1 MQIIDLTTQYIH
13 SVVHQDNPD
22 SYESSF
28 PHLFE
33 HYYRFWA
40 PRGTYFYRDVK
51 EIQRRR
57 KRIVERLAF
66 LENRFLS
73 KGLVLDQLVTV
84 LFVGRGTSNGHAFPF
99 GEKWVVWLPV
109 ESYPSSFTIDV
120 FASHEIGHALHY
132 QKRPEFFFDTEEEK
146 TNVFRQVVTEGIATL
161 TSKYVLEISDQQA
174 LWADYLPPEQ
184 CDRWYRQCLLREAEI
199 LQTVA
204 EKLEISDNGLFSFT
218 GDQNVLQ
225 NRAGYYAA
233 LKLIHRILH
242 ENKLS
247 LPELLKIEKQT
258 FFKMIQ
264 ALLKNQPP

>member
-57 KRIVERLAF
+57 KRMVERLAF

-73 KGLVLDQLVTV
+73 KGLVLDKLVTV

-146 TNVFRQVVTEGIATL
+146 TNVFQTGGHRRNCHADFKIRVRDKRSTSTLGRLSSSRAVRQVV
-161 TSKYVLEISDQQA
+161 
-174 LWADYLPPEQ
+174 
-184 CDRWYRQCLLREAEI
+184 
-199 LQTVA
+199 
-204 EKLEISDNGLFSFT
+204 
-218 GDQNVLQ
+218 
-225 NRAGYYAA
+225 
-233 LKLIHRILH
+233 
-242 ENKLS
+242 
-247 LPELLKIEKQT
+247 
-258 FFKMIQ
+258 
-264 ALLKNQPP
+264 